1 MTFRVAVLQM
11 RSVNREYERNIKTII
26 KYMSDAKQNGADI
39 LLLPECFITGYDL
52 TIDNASAI
60 TENDLAKYRT
70 RCSCLDAREK
80 QSSKFSVCHQQRRKN
95 FDEICKGAYL

>member
-52 TIDNASAI
+52 TFYHGLRPD
-60 TENDLAKYRT
+60 D
-70 RCSCLDAREK
+70 
-80 QSSKFSVCHQQRRKN
+80 
-95 FDEICKGAYL
+95 

>member
-11 RSVNREYERNIKTII
+11 RSVNREYESNIKTII

-52 TIDNASAI
+52 TIDNSSAI
-60 TENDLAKYRT
+60 TENDLAPL
-70 RCSCLDAREK
+70 CEK
-80 QSSKFSVCHQQRRKN
+80 AKERNRL
-95 FDEICKGAYL
+95 ITTP